1 MAAEP
6 GRPGQ
11 PRPPTNAATP
21 GAQEACPPADH
32 VRQHDGP
39 LRVTGVGVSVLY
51 NPRQL
56 NISWANGSDLTL
68 RFDTIKSTVTVDLA
82 PDEGLVLLRFG
93 VRMGIQAARDGM
105 TGVNVVLPFPE
116 TISAEVEGL
125 AERLRSVAAVHGDA
139 RPGSISGHPAPDAQA
154 AASRAAPVRIRAEP
168 AYWGDDQSWVGLYP
182 PKETQRLLAM
192 PDEPAG
198 PTEIPSGQLRQEF
211 PE

>member
-82 PDEGLVLLRFG
+82 PDEGLVPLRFG

-125 AERLRSVAAVHGDA
+125 GRRGCARWRPYMVMPGRDRSPVILRRTP
-139 RPGSISGHPAPDAQA
+139 RP
-154 AASRAAPVRIRAEP
+154 R
-168 AYWGDDQSWVGLYP
+168 
-182 PKETQRLLAM
+182 
-192 PDEPAG
+192 PAG
-198 PTEIPSGQLRQEF
+198 PLR
-211 PE
+211 